1 MRTDK
6 YDEGAGDVAAANA
19 GRAEYALPVADGG
32 FEFSVAN
39 ALGGDSAPLQ
49 FLPDADEFAVASS
62 AEKTTD

>member
-32 FEFSVAN
+32 FELPVAN